1 MNTFGKQKHV
11 IWLLASTMV
20 VILFLGISHKVIIKT
35 KIELSVPGCLSS
47 VAMVKNRTPCSDL
60 MIVFRPFISLYLKA
74 TGPTT
79 TLAIGISM

>member
-1 MNTFGKQKHV
+1 
-11 IWLLASTMV
+11 MV
-20 VILFLGISHKVIIKT
+20 VILFLGISHKVVIKT
-35 KIELSVPGCLSS
+35 KKELSVPGCLST

-60 MIVFRPFISLYLKA
+60 LVVFRPFISLYLKA

>member
-1 MNTFGKQKHV
+1 MWIHLGNRNV
-11 IWLLASTMV
+11 MWLPASTMV

-35 KIELSVPGCLSS
+35 KKELRVPGCLSS

-60 MIVFRPFISLYLKA
+60 MVVFRPFISLYLKA

-79 TLAIGISM
+79 TLAVGISM